1 LIFLIVVFAQ
11 GQQHLSNPF
20 CFWEVFFQKFVER
33 DWLVYLVAKMISA
46 EVKLVLLDGFLLM
59 LLHKTKILKF

>member
-1 LIFLIVVFAQ
+1 
-11 GQQHLSNPF
+11 
-20 CFWEVFFQKFVER
+20 VFFQKFVER
-33 DWLVYLVAKMISA
+33 DWLVYLVAKMISG